1 MFRNMSP
8 HAIGIRSD
16 FAGTVALAQEHGWQG
31 VDLPIV
37 ELARLAQE
45 RSTDDLAATLAQ
57 AGLRPGGW
65 GLPID
70 WRKPYERDLL
80 ATLGEQAALASR
92 LGCTRVYTWVPPAS
106 DERAFQENW
115 SFHIA
120 QLQPIARVLE
130 EHGCRLGL
138 ESIGPRTLRE
148 GRRYGFIYTFE
159 GMLGLA
165 QALGPNVGLLVDS
178 YHWYTALGTL
188 GDIRALR
195 AADVVYVH
203 VNDAPAGVAPEAQL
217 DNVRRLPSTTG
228 VIDLAGFLQ
237 TLREIGYDGPATP
250 EPFEPRLAT
259 LPPDAAS
266 REAHDTML
274 EMWRVAGL

>member
-1 MFRNMSP
+1 M
-8 HAIGIRSD
+8 IGIRSD
-16 FAGTVALAQEHGWQG
+16 FAGTVALAREHGWQG
-31 VDLPIV
+31 IDLPIAEV
-37 ELARLAQE
+37 AQLAQE
-45 RSTDDLAATLAQ
+45 RSADEVAATLAQ
-57 AGLRPGGW
+57 AGLRAGGW

-70 WRKPYERDLL
+70 WRKPYERELL
-80 ATLGEQAALASR
+80 ATLAEQAALASQ
-92 LGCTRVYTWVPPAS
+92 LGCSRVYTWVPPAS

-115 SFHIA
+115 RFHIA

-130 EHGCRLGL
+130 EHGRQLGL

-159 GMLGLA
+159 GMLSLA

-178 YHWYTALGTL
+178 YHRYTALGTL
-188 GDIRALR
+188 SDIRALR

-203 VNDAPAGVAPEAQL
+203 VNDAPDGVSPEAQL
-217 DNVRRLPSTTG
+217 DHVRRLPSTTG

-250 EPFEPRLAT
+250 EPFEPRLGT
-259 LPPDAAS
+259 LPPEAATP
-266 REAHDTML
+266 RGARQHAGD
-274 EMWRVAGL
+274 VAGGGVIG